1 MVSMFHRL
9 NVQIAKE
16 STTKLLGA
24 LEIVGEAMTDLSSLS
39 NGSSFSHETP
49 ALAINVTKVDSARF
63 PGSTFGH
70 GEQNVTVRIP
80 LQFPIPYAADV
91 DAQVRAYVAS
101 YCCCCV
107 CVFAS

>member
-1 MVSMFHRL
+1 M
-9 NVQIAKE
+9 AKE

-24 LEIVGEAMTDLSSLS
+24 LEMVGEAMTDLSSLS

-101 YCCCCV
+101 YCCCGVV